1 MSKEVEKRIE
11 SYNWTDWTSFPIPS
25 DCGWIEGSNK
35 NNLRQIFRKI
45 LCKPDSIGVY
55 QLRDVKLNKNVLFGI
70 TTLQTLEKR
79 MASLLP
85 TKSGGISGRNNETKK
100 NYIKNNI
107 KNIEFRVLYVSAI
120 NTINIEKD
128 IKSLENHL
136 YNT

>member
-1 MSKEVEKRIE
+1 MFRLIEYEQRSRKKIE

-55 QLRDVKLNKNVLFGI
+55 QLRDVKLNKNILFGI

-85 TKSGGISGRNNETKK
+85 TKFGGISGRNNETKK
-100 NYIKNNI
+100 NYICQKNALCLDNI
-107 KNIEFRVLYVSAI
+107 LPG
-120 NTINIEKD
+120 
-128 IKSLENHL
+128 HL
-136 YNT
+136 